1 MQQHWVLSGL
11 VRVRRNRNCWSLT
24 NIFFF
29 FLFFFLCGWLSLLAM
44 LGQGFCCCSNN
55 DNNIT
60 RRGLGAESFSLMT
73 TQKQLVSSS
82 VFVSSR
88 PAPLGSSSSS
98 SSPSISKCI
107 RKTSPSSLSCAAAT
121 DFIIFLQGALLLLLL
136 LLLPLLRFV
145 RSRLYPFAFDCRNQ
159 FSLSTLFSPDESSFR
174 VSSLTKLSSSVIHIP
189 LSFRVLGFIRG
200 QGGGSSLLSILRAI
214 LQLLQQ
220 RVFSLLKLSCFDFFF
235 LFFLR
240 VLLCSFLPSCSSL
253 SSFSSS
259 SPPPLACCN
268 RFLDSSKLLTH
279 PMWNLEILRV
289 SFFTTSFRKSNREF
303 CLLRGGWGGRWIVR
317 GW

>member
-1 MQQHWVLSGL
+1 ML
-11 VRVRRNRNCWSLT
+11 V
-24 NIFFF
+24 FDKYF
-29 FLFFFLCGWLSLLAM
+29 FLFSVFFLCGWLSVLAM

-55 DNNIT
+55 DNNST

-73 TQKQLVSSS
+73 TQQQHVSSS

-88 PAPLGSSSSS
+88 LAPLGSSSSS

-107 RKTSPSSLSCAAAT
+107 RKTSPSSSSCAAAAT
-121 DFIIFLQGALLLLLL
+121 DFIIFLQGAPL
-136 LLLPLLRFV
+136 LLLPLRRFV
-145 RSRLYPFAFDCRNQ
+145 RSRLYPFAFDCRYQ
-159 FSLSTLFSPDESSFR
+159 FSLSSLFSPDESSFR
-174 VSSLTKLSSSVIHIP
+174 VSSLTKLSSSVIHVP

-235 LFFLR
+235 LFFLVFFFLR

-259 SPPPLACCN
+259 SPPLARCN
-268 RFLDSSKLLTH
+268 RFLDSSKLLTR

-289 SFFTTSFRKSNREF
+289 SFFTTSDRKSNREF
-303 CLLRGGWGGRWIVR
+303 CLLRGDWGGRWIVQ

>member
-1 MQQHWVLSGL
+1 ML
-11 VRVRRNRNCWSLT
+11 VFDN
-24 NIFFF
+24 FF
-29 FLFFFLCGWLSLLAM
+29 FLFSFFFLCGWLSVLAM

-73 TQKQLVSSS
+73 TQQQHVSSS

-88 PAPLGSSSSS
+88 PAPLCSS

-107 RKTSPSSLSCAAAT
+107 RKTSPSSLSCAAAAAAT
-121 DFIIFLQGALLLLLL
+121 DFIIFLQGALLLLL
-136 LLLPLLRFV
+136 PLRRFV
-145 RSRLYPFAFDCRNQ
+145 RSRLYPFAFDCRYQ
-159 FSLSTLFSPDESSFR
+159 FSLSSLFSPDESSFR
-174 VSSLTKLSSSVIHIP
+174 VPSLTKLSSSVIHVP

-235 LFFLR
+235 LFFLVFFYLR

-253 SSFSSS
+253 SSFSSP
-259 SPPPLACCN
+259 PPPLACCN
-268 RFLDSSKLLTH
+268 RFLDSSKLLTR
-279 PMWNLEILRV
+279 PMWKLEILRV
-289 SFFTTSFRKSNREF
+289 SFFTTSDRKSNREF
-303 CLLRGGWGGRWIVR
+303 CLSRGGWGERWIVQ

>member
-1 MQQHWVLSGL
+1 ML
-11 VRVRRNRNCWSLT
+11 V
-24 NIFFF
+24 FDKYF
-29 FLFFFLCGWLSLLAM
+29 FLFSFFALCGWLSVLAM
-44 LGQGFCCCSNN
+44 LGHGFCCCSN
-55 DNNIT
+55 NNIT

-73 TQKQLVSSS
+73 TQQKHVSSS

-98 SSPSISKCI
+98 PSISKCI
-107 RKTSPSSLSCAAAT
+107 HKTSPSSLSCAAAAAAT

-136 LLLPLLRFV
+136 LRHFV
-145 RSRLYPFAFDCRNQ
+145 RSRLHPFAIDCPYQ
-159 FSLSTLFSPDESSFR
+159 FSLFSLFSPDESSFR
-174 VSSLTKLSSSVIHIP
+174 VSSLTKLSSSVIHVP
-189 LSFRVLGFIRG
+189 LWFRVLGFIRG

-235 LFFLR
+235 LFFLVFFFLR

-253 SSFSSS
+253 SSSCSSS
-259 SPPPLACCN
+259 PPLACCN
-268 RFLDSSKLLTH
+268 RFLDSNKLLTP

-289 SFFTTSFRKSNREF
+289 SFFTTSDRKSNREF
-303 CLLRGGWGGRWIVR
+303 CLLRGSWGGRWIVQ